1 MLSLIKILISSC
13 LFFLSSGFLFCLFV
27 VNPTFLITW
36 LIILRFIL
44 RLVFLNNFSTWLMYA
59 VVLLF
64 TGGIIVLFSY
74 ITSLVMSSKISFPRF
89 PKYIISIWLILIIF
103 CTQII
108 FQPSQKIISTL
119 FFESSAS
126 ILLILAFYLLL
137 VLIRI
142 VKIATSISGPIKSFF
157 TYEK

>member
-1 MLSLIKILISSC
+1 M
-13 LFFLSSGFLFCLFV
+13 
-27 VNPTFLITW
+27 
-36 LIILRFIL
+36 

-137 VLIRI
+137 VLVRI